1 MLRLN
6 CSEQEFCEETASS
19 WLRPRQG
26 SRTQTDGVPTG
37 ASEARAGGGLAEEDT
52 QRDMGSEN
60 MTETDTDIQ
69 GV

>member
-19 WLRPRQG
+19 WLCPRQG

-37 ASEARAGGGLAEEDT
+37 ASEARAGGGLAEDRT
-52 QRDMGSEN
+52 HR
-60 MTETDTDIQ
+60 ETNGLRQT
-69 GV
+69 